1 MKFTKHGDYLYR
13 VAHYGLING
22 YLVAEDDGLS
32 IVDTGIA
39 GTAKLLGEAVT
50 QLQKPVR
57 RILLTHAHG
66 DHVGGL
72 DALYAR
78 YPEAEVAIS
87 DRDARFL
94 TGDRSLDA
102 GEPQVKLRGGFVTT
116 QTRPT
121 RLLEDGDRIGPFQ
134 AVAAPGHT
142 PGHMA
147 FLDLRDGTLLA
158 GDAFQTQGGL
168 AVAGQMRW
176 LFPLPALATWHPST
190 ALASAK
196 KLAALEPKRLA
207 VGHGPVLEN
216 PTERLHHTTETF
228 EQHLNRSG
236 RAGARA

>member
-1 MKFTKHGDYLYR
+1 MT
-13 VAHYGLING
+13 HYGFINC
-22 YLVAEDDGLS
+22 YLVVEDDGLS
-32 IVDTGIA
+32 IIDTGVA

-72 DALYAR
+72 DPLHTL

-87 DRDARFL
+87 ARDARFL
-94 TGDRSLDA
+94 AGDRSLDA
-102 GEPQVKLRGGFVTT
+102 GEPPVELRGGFVTT

-121 RLLEDGDRIGPFQ
+121 RLLEHGDRIGSLQ
-134 AVAAPGHT
+134 AVASPGHT

-147 FLDLRDGTLLA
+147 FFNPRDGTLLT

-168 AVAGQMRW
+168 AVAGQVRW
-176 LFPLPALATWHPST
+176 RFPLPALATWHAPT
-190 ALASAK
+190 ALASAQ

-207 VGHGPVLEN
+207 VGHGPVLEG
-216 PTERLHHTTETF
+216 PAEALHRVIDTF
-228 EQHLNRSG
+228 EQHLNRSA
-236 RAGARA
+236 RAGARV

>member
-1 MKFTKHGDYLYR
+1 MKLTKHGDYLYR

-22 YLVAEDDGLS
+22 YLVLESDGLS
-32 IVDTGIA
+32 VVDTGVA
-39 GTAKLLGEAVT
+39 GTARLLEQAVT

-72 DALYAR
+72 DRLHAL

-87 DRDARFL
+87 ARDARFL
-94 TGDRSLDA
+94 AGDRSLDA
-102 GEPQVKLRGGFVTT
+102 HEPQAKPRGGFVTT
-116 QTRPT
+116 RTRPT

-147 FLDLRDGTLLA
+147 FFNLQDGTLLA

-176 LFPLPALATWHPST
+176 RFPLPALATWHAPT
-190 ALASAK
+190 ALSSAQ
-196 KLAALEPKRLA
+196 KLAALGPAHLA
-207 VGHGPVLEN
+207 VGHGPVLEA
-216 PTERLHHTTETF
+216 PAEALRRTTEAF
-228 EQHLNRSG
+228 ARHLERSG